1 MWALTSD
8 CSAAQVDGRA
18 SPRERRPVLRA
29 HSLAALALVCS
40 LPACASPGSGEVT
53 GSSGTTGECPAGGE
67 GCPCAENNSCGP
79 DLMCASL
86 VCVSP
91 GDASSG
97 SEPGSSSTTG
107 AEGTGSSESTGEAS
121 ASSGTS
127 SSGDSSSGTETT
139 TSESSSSSSTGGVE
153 RWSHEGVAKNVAVA
167 DLVGWELCW
176 SDSYGAGKTVASITA
191 ACQGDH
197 LMMACRPTGS
207 DKLTVAAHAP
217 REDVLFP
224 VDYGAGERHEANG
237 VNWYWSPTSNIE
249 GFAPAGELDGCD
261 GNNDG
266 IQSGYLCWVN
276 DDEVPLG
283 FQLGL
288 RCGPT
293 VVNDGGAWERVMLQH
308 S

>member
-1 MWALTSD
+1 ML
-8 CSAAQVDGRA
+8 CR
-18 SPRERRPVLRA
+18 
-29 HSLAALALVCS
+29 SLAVAAAICTVIACGPP
-40 LPACASPGSGEVT
+40 PANEAS
-53 GSSGTTGECPAGGE
+53 SSGTTGECPAGGE

-79 DLMCASL
+79 DLVCASL
-86 VCVSP
+86 VCMSP
-91 GDASSG
+91 GDASSSG
-97 SEPGSSSTTG
+97 SEPGSSSTTDASTG
-107 AEGTGSSESTGEAS
+107 GSGTESTGEPS
-121 ASSGTS
+121 TTS
-127 SSGDSSSGTETT
+127 SSGEASSSGSEATT
-139 TSESSSSSSTGGVE
+139 GESSSSSSTGGVE

-176 SDSYGAGKTVASITA
+176 SDSYGPGKTVASVTA
-191 ACQGDH
+191 ACTGDH

-293 VVNDGGAWERVMLQH
+293 VVNNGGAWERVMLQH

>member
-1 MWALTSD
+1 M
-8 CSAAQVDGRA
+8 
-18 SPRERRPVLRA
+18 
-29 HSLAALALVCS
+29 
-40 LPACASPGSGEVT
+40 T
-53 GSSGTTGECPAGGE
+53 GSSASSGDCPAGGE

-79 DLMCASL
+79 DLVCASL

-91 GDASSG
+91 GDSSSSG

-107 AEGTGSSESTGEAS
+107 DAGTGGSGTESMGEAS
-121 ASSGTS
+121 ASSSGN
-127 SSGDSSSGTETT
+127 SSGDSSSGGETG
-139 TSESSSSSSTGGVE
+139 ESSSSSSTGGVE

-197 LMMACRPTGS
+197 LMMACRPTSG

-249 GFAPAGELDGCD
+249 GFAPAGNVEFCD
-261 GNNDG
+261 GNIDG
-266 IQSGYLCWVN
+266 IQSDFLCWIN
-276 DDEVPLG
+276 ADDEPLT
-283 FQLGL
+283 FQIGL
-288 RCGPT
+288 RCSYN
-293 VVNDGGAWERVMLQH
+293 VLNADQAQSWERIMLQAWN
-308 S
+308 

>member
-1 MWALTSD
+1 M
-8 CSAAQVDGRA
+8 
-18 SPRERRPVLRA
+18 
-29 HSLAALALVCS
+29 
-40 LPACASPGSGEVT
+40 T
-53 GSSGTTGECPAGGE
+53 GSSATSGECPAGGE

-79 DLMCASL
+79 DLVCASL

-91 GDASSG
+91 GDASSSG
-97 SEPGSSSTTG
+97 SEAGSSST
-107 AEGTGSSESTGEAS
+107 AEGTGGSGTESTGEAS
-121 ASSGTS
+121 ASSSGTS
-127 SSGDSSSGTETT
+127 GGDSSSGGETT
-139 TSESSSSSSTGGVE
+139 TGESSSSSSTGGVE

-176 SDSYGAGKTVASITA
+176 SDSYGAGKAVGSVTA

-249 GFAPAGELDGCD
+249 GFAPAGNTEGCEA
-261 GNNDG
+261 NTDG
-266 IQSGYLCWVN
+266 IQSDFLCWVN
-276 DDEVPLG
+276 AADEPLT
-283 FQLGL
+283 FQIGR
-288 RCGPT
+288 RCSY
-293 VVNDGGAWERVMLQH
+293 NDINADESLTWERVMLQ
-308 S
+308 SWE